1 MVEAASQEDGKASS
15 FQAYFQQSRPE
26 MLRFLPAN
34 PARLLDVGCGEGAFG
49 KSVKDKFPNC
59 EVWGAEISSAAADI
73 AATRLHTVKRGDFLE
88 TIFPKGY
95 FDVITMND
103 SLEHMVDTHAALAKV
118 RSLLKPGGALIVSF
132 PNVRYYQNVRNL
144 VFRNDWQYQE
154 YGILDRTHYRF
165 FTSKSAAKTLSECGF
180 KVEFV
185 EGLPCPIRL
194 HYRILFA
201 AFPRFF
207 YWMRFPQFAV
217 RAISPSEQ
225 SSTSNQI

>member
-1 MVEAASQEDGKASS
+1 MAEVANREEEMASS
-15 FQAYFQQSRPE
+15 SQAYFQQSRPE
-26 MLRFLPAN
+26 MLRFLPAD

-49 KSVKDKFPNC
+49 KSVRDKFPNC
-59 EVWGAEISSAAADI
+59 EVWGAEISPAAANI
-73 AATRLHTVKRGDFLE
+73 ASSRLHTVKQGDFLA
-88 TIFPKGY
+88 TVFPQGY

-132 PNVRYYQNVRNL
+132 PNVRYYQNLRDL
-144 VFRNDWQYQE
+144 VFRNDWQYQDF
-154 YGILDRTHYRF
+154 GILDRTHYRF
-165 FTSKSAAKTLSECGF
+165 FTSKSAARTLSECGF
-180 KVEFV
+180 EVELI
-185 EGLPCPIRL
+185 EGLSSPIQL

-217 RAISPSEQ
+217 RAISPS
-225 SSTSNQI
+225 

>member
-1 MVEAASQEDGKASS
+1 MAETARLEDGQASS
-15 FQAYFQQSRPE
+15 SEAYFQQSRPE

-34 PARLLDVGCGEGAFG
+34 PGRLLDVGCGEGAFG
-49 KSVKDKFPNC
+49 KSVRDKFPDC
-59 EVWGAEISSAAADI
+59 EVWGAEISPAAADI
-73 AATRLHTVKRGDFLE
+73 AATRLHTVKQGDFLE
-88 TIFPKGY
+88 TAFPQGH

-132 PNVRYYQNVRNL
+132 PNVRYYQNVRDL
-144 VFRNDWQYQE
+144 VFRNDWQYQDF
-154 YGILDRTHYRF
+154 GILDRTHYRF
-165 FTSKSAAKTLSECGF
+165 FTSKSAVRTLSECGF
-180 KVEFV
+180 KVELV

-207 YWMRFPQFAV
+207 HWMRFPQFAV
-217 RAISPSEQ
+217 RAALLP
-225 SSTSNQI
+225 